1 MQKRNLIRK
10 LNTKILCILILFVLI
25 YITTNFTPQTLNV
38 SYGATYTYTKNSN
51 NLPSNFEQKYPGYIS
66 LIQSLVKAHPNWNFK
81 LYETGLSW
89 EATIN
94 SEYQNHVDSI
104 KNVVPSNY
112 SKAWICSI
120 CGKKEQDT
128 GSWYCASRQAI
139 EHVMDPRNSLNDANL
154 FQFLQLSNDKSITKS
169 QVSQMAS
176 KISYLNNQSI
186 IDAIYEVANDPDY
199 NINPFYIIGKILQE
213 QGNGASAL
221 CSGKGYNKQYVG
233 YYNLFNV
240 GASGKGEEAVILNGL
255 AYAKSQGWDTPKKSI
270 MGGIGL
276 VKRYIN
282 RGQDTLYYQKF
293 NVTYKPYYAN
303 QYAQNLFDAQS
314 IGSILKGYYKN
325 AGLLDSSFTFV
336 IPLYTGMPSSPC
348 KSPSISDSETGELA
362 YINANG
368 GLKLKDAPNGNTIAI
383 INEGTQVLITQ
394 RATSKIGGY
403 YWDKVS
409 TPRGTGYMAREASD
423 GSKTYLVVVGS
434 NKNDNISEPNSNNQ
448 IITEPGAT
456 VNTIKKKYSNAV
468 IVDKN
473 GKEITGDTLV
483 GTGAKVKIDGVEK
496 YTIIK
501 LGDVNGDGKVKATDY
516 VLIKNYIMSNGGT
529 LDNNQIK
536 GADVNKDGAV
546 KATDYILIKNNI
558 MNGTKINL

>member
-1 MQKRNLIRK
+1 MQKRNLIHK
-10 LNTKILCILILFVLI
+10 LNTKILCVLILFVLI
-25 YITTNFTPQTLNV
+25 YITAGFVPQTLNI

-51 NLPSNFEQKYPGYIS
+51 NLPSDFEQKYPGYVT
-66 LIQSLVKAHPNWNFK
+66 LVQALVASHPNWTFK

-94 SEYQNHVDSI
+94 SEYQNHADSI
-104 KNVVPSNY
+104 KNVVPNSYSN
-112 SKAWICSI
+112 AWICSI
-120 CGKKEQDT
+120 CGR
-128 GSWYCASRQAI
+128 WYCASRQAI

-154 FQFLQLSNDKSITKS
+154 FQYLQLSNDSSITKD
-169 QVSQMAS
+169 QVAQMAS

-186 IDAIYEVANDPDY
+186 IDAIYEVANDPEY

-213 QGNGASAL
+213 QGSGASAL
-221 CSGKGYNKQYVG
+221 CSGQGYKGQYVG

-276 VKRYIN
+276 VKRYIK

-293 NVTYKPYYAN
+293 NVTYKPYYVN

-314 IGSILKGYYKN
+314 IGSILKGYYKD
-325 AGLLDSSFTFV
+325 AGLLESSFTFV
-336 IPLYTGMPSSPC
+336 IPLYTGMPSTAC
-348 KSPSISDSETGELA
+348 KSPSISGDETGELA

-368 GLKLKDAPNGNTIAI
+368 GLKLKDAPNGNSIAI
-383 INEGTQVLITQ
+383 ISEGTQVLITE
-394 RATSKIGGY
+394 RATSKVGGY

-423 GSKTYLVVVGS
+423 GSKTYLVVIGS
-434 NKNDNISEPNSNNQ
+434 NKNDNIAEPDENNIITSEPG
-448 IITEPGAT
+448 TTA
-456 VNTIKKKYSNAV
+456 NTIKKKYSNAV

-473 GKEITGDTLV
+473 GNEITGDTLV

-496 YTIIK
+496 YTIVK
-501 LGDVNGDGKVKATDY
+501 LGDCDGDGKINSMDMYNIIQHMLNKITIQNEFFKAIDT
-516 VLIKNYIMSNGGT
+516 NH
-529 LDNNQIK
+529 DNKIDSMDMYNIIQI
-536 GADVNKDGAV
+536 
-546 KATDYILIKNNI
+546 ILKNN
-558 MNGTKINL
+558 

>member
-1 MQKRNLIRK
+1 MQKRNLICK
-10 LNTKILCILILFVLI
+10 LNTKILCVLILFVLI
-25 YITTNFTPQTLNV
+25 YITASFVPQTLNI

-51 NLPSNFEQKYPGYIS
+51 NLPSDFEQKYPGYIA
-66 LIQSLVKAHPNWNFK
+66 LVQALVASHPNWTFK
-81 LYETGLSW
+81 LYETGLTW

-94 SEYQNHVDSI
+94 SEYQNHTDSI

-112 SKAWICSI
+112 SNEWICSI
-120 CGKKEQDT
+120 CGREEQDT
-128 GSWYCASRQAI
+128 GRWYCASRQAI

-154 FQFLQLSNDKSITKS
+154 FQYLQLSNDKSITKD
-169 QVSQMAS
+169 QVAQMAS

-213 QGNGASAL
+213 QGSGASAL
-221 CSGKGYNKQYVG
+221 CSGQGYKGQYVG

-255 AYAKSQGWDTPKKSI
+255 AYAKSQGWDTPKKAI

-293 NVTYKPYYAN
+293 NVTYKPYYVN

-314 IGSILKGYYKN
+314 IGSILKGYYKD

-336 IPLYTGMPSSPC
+336 IPLYTNMPSAPC
-348 KSPSISDSETGELA
+348 KSPSISSSETGELA

-368 GLKLKDAPNGNTIAI
+368 GLKLKDEPNGSSIAI
-383 INEGTQVLITQ
+383 ISEGTQVLITE

-423 GSKTYLVVVGS
+423 GSKTYLVVIGS
-434 NKNDNISEPNSNNQ
+434 NKNDNITEPDENNIITSEPG
-448 IITEPGAT
+448 TTA
-456 VNTIKKKYSNAV
+456 NTIKKKYSDAV

-473 GKEITGDTLV
+473 GNEITGDTLV

-496 YTIIK
+496 YTIVK
-501 LGDVNGDGKVKATDY
+501 LGDCDGDGKINSMDMYNIIQHMLNKITIQNEFFKAIDTNHDKKIDSMDMY
-516 VLIKNYIMSNGGT
+516 NII
-529 LDNNQIK
+529 QI
-536 GADVNKDGAV
+536 
-546 KATDYILIKNNI
+546 ILKNN
-558 MNGTKINL
+558 

>member
-1 MQKRNLIRK
+1 
-10 LNTKILCILILFVLI
+10 
-25 YITTNFTPQTLNV
+25 
-38 SYGATYTYTKNSN
+38 
-51 NLPSNFEQKYPGYIS
+51 
-66 LIQSLVKAHPNWNFK
+66 
-81 LYETGLSW
+81 
-89 EATIN
+89 
-94 SEYQNHVDSI
+94 
-104 KNVVPSNY
+104 
-112 SKAWICSI
+112 
-120 CGKKEQDT
+120 
-128 GSWYCASRQAI
+128 
-139 EHVMDPRNSLNDANL
+139 MDPRNSLNDANL
-154 FQFLQLSNDKSITKS
+154 FQYLQLSNDKSITKD
-169 QVSQMAS
+169 QVAQMAS

-213 QGNGASAL
+213 QGSGASAL
-221 CSGKGYNKQYVG
+221 CSGQGYKGQYVG

-255 AYAKSQGWDTPKKSI
+255 AYAKSQGWDTPKKAI

-293 NVTYKPYYAN
+293 NVTYKPYYVN

-314 IGSILKGYYKN
+314 IGSILKGYYKD

-336 IPLYTGMPSSPC
+336 IPLYTNMPSAPC
-348 KSPSISDSETGELA
+348 KSPSISSSETGELA

-368 GLKLKDAPNGNTIAI
+368 GLKLKDEPNGSSIAI
-383 INEGTQVLITQ
+383 ISEGTQVLITE

-423 GSKTYLVVVGS
+423 GSKTYLVVIGS
-434 NKNDNISEPNSNNQ
+434 NKNDNITEPDENNIITSEPG
-448 IITEPGAT
+448 TTA
-456 VNTIKKKYSNAV
+456 NTIKKKYSDAV

-473 GKEITGDTLV
+473 GNEITGDTLV

-496 YTIIK
+496 YTIVK
-501 LGDVNGDGKVKATDY
+501 LGDCDGDGKINSMDMYNIIQHMLNKITIQNEFFKAIDTNHDKKIDSMDMY
-516 VLIKNYIMSNGGT
+516 NII
-529 LDNNQIK
+529 QI
-536 GADVNKDGAV
+536 
-546 KATDYILIKNNI
+546 ILKNN
-558 MNGTKINL
+558 

>member
-1 MQKRNLIRK
+1 MQKRNLISK
-10 LNTKILCILILFVLI
+10 LNTKILCVLILFVLI
-25 YITTNFTPQTLNV
+25 YITTSFVPQTLNI

-51 NLPSNFEQKYPGYIS
+51 NLPSDFEQKYPGYIA
-66 LIQSLVKAHPNWNFK
+66 LVQALVVSHPNWTFK
-81 LYETGLSW
+81 LYETGLTW

-94 SEYQNHVDSI
+94 SEYQNHTDSI

-112 SKAWICSI
+112 SNEWICSI
-120 CGKKEQDT
+120 CGREEQDT
-128 GSWYCASRQAI
+128 GRWYCASRQAI

-154 FQFLQLSNDKSITKS
+154 FQYLQLSNDKSITKD
-169 QVSQMAS
+169 QVAQMAS

-213 QGNGASAL
+213 QGSGASAL
-221 CSGKGYNKQYVG
+221 CSGQGYKGQYVG

-276 VKRYIN
+276 VKRYIK

-293 NVTYKPYYAN
+293 NVTYKPYYVN

-314 IGSILKGYYKN
+314 IGSILKGYYKD

-336 IPLYTGMPSSPC
+336 IPLYTNMPSAPC
-348 KSPSISDSETGELA
+348 KSPSISSSETGELA

-368 GLKLKDAPNGNTIAI
+368 GLKLKDEPNGSSIAI
-383 INEGTQVLITQ
+383 ISEGTQVLITE

-423 GSKTYLVVVGS
+423 GSKTYLVVIGS
-434 NKNDNISEPNSNNQ
+434 NKNDNITEPDENNIITSEPG
-448 IITEPGAT
+448 TTA
-456 VNTIKKKYSNAV
+456 NTIKKKYSDAV

-473 GKEITGDTLV
+473 GNEITGDTLV

-496 YTIIK
+496 YTIVK
-501 LGDVNGDGKVKATDY
+501 LGDCDGDGKINSMDMYNIIQHMLNKITIQNEFFKAIDTNHDKKIDSMDMY
-516 VLIKNYIMSNGGT
+516 NII
-529 LDNNQIK
+529 QI
-536 GADVNKDGAV
+536 
-546 KATDYILIKNNI
+546 ILKNN
-558 MNGTKINL
+558 

>member
-1 MQKRNLIRK
+1 MQKRNLISK
-10 LNTKILCILILFVLI
+10 LNTKILCVLILFVLI
-25 YITTNFTPQTLNV
+25 YITASFVPQTLNI

-51 NLPSNFEQKYPGYIS
+51 NLPSDFEQKYPGYIA
-66 LIQSLVKAHPNWNFK
+66 LVQALVVSHPNWTFK
-81 LYETGLSW
+81 LYETGLTW

-94 SEYQNHVDSI
+94 SEYQNHTDSI

-112 SKAWICSI
+112 SNEWICSI
-120 CGKKEQDT
+120 CGREEQDT
-128 GSWYCASRQAI
+128 GRWYCASRQAI

-154 FQFLQLSNDKSITKS
+154 FQYLQLSNDKSITKD
-169 QVSQMAS
+169 QVAQMAS

-213 QGNGASAL
+213 QGSGASAL
-221 CSGKGYNKQYVG
+221 CSGQGYKGQYVG

-276 VKRYIN
+276 VKRYIK

-293 NVTYKPYYAN
+293 NVTYKPYYVN

-314 IGSILKGYYKN
+314 IGSILKGYYKD
-325 AGLLDSSFTFV
+325 AGLLESSFTFV
-336 IPLYTGMPSSPC
+336 IPLYTGMPSTAC
-348 KSPSISDSETGELA
+348 KSPSISGSETGELA

-368 GLKLKDAPNGNTIAI
+368 GLKLKDAPNGNSIAI
-383 INEGTQVLITQ
+383 ISEGTQVLITE
-394 RATSKIGGY
+394 RATSKVGGY

-423 GSKTYLVVVGS
+423 GSKTYLVVIGS
-434 NKNDNISEPNSNNQ
+434 NKNDNITEPDENNIITSEPG
-448 IITEPGAT
+448 TTA
-456 VNTIKKKYSNAV
+456 NTIKKKYSDAV
-468 IVDKN
+468 IIDKN
-473 GKEITGDTLV
+473 GNEITGDTLV

-496 YTIIK
+496 YTIVK
-501 LGDVNGDGKVKATDY
+501 LGDCDGDGKINSMDMYNIIQHMLNKITIQNEFFKAIDTNHDKKIDSMDMY
-516 VLIKNYIMSNGGT
+516 NII
-529 LDNNQIK
+529 QI
-536 GADVNKDGAV
+536 
-546 KATDYILIKNNI
+546 ILKNN
-558 MNGTKINL
+558 

>member
-1 MQKRNLIRK
+1 MQKRNLISK
-10 LNTKILCILILFVLI
+10 LNTKILCVLILFVLI
-25 YITTNFTPQTLNV
+25 YITTSFVPQTLNI

-51 NLPSNFEQKYPGYIS
+51 NLPSDFEQKYPGYIA
-66 LIQSLVKAHPNWNFK
+66 LVQALVVSHPNWTFK
-81 LYETGLSW
+81 LYETGLTW

-94 SEYQNHVDSI
+94 SEYQNHTDSI

-112 SKAWICSI
+112 SNEWICSI
-120 CGKKEQDT
+120 CGREEQDT
-128 GSWYCASRQAI
+128 GRWYCASRQAI

-154 FQFLQLSNDKSITKS
+154 FQYLQLSNDKSITKD
-169 QVSQMAS
+169 QVAQMAS

-213 QGNGASAL
+213 QGSGASAL
-221 CSGKGYNKQYVG
+221 CSGQGYKGQYVG

-276 VKRYIN
+276 VKRYIK

-293 NVTYKPYYAN
+293 NVTYKPYYVN

-314 IGSILKGYYKN
+314 IGSILKGYYKD
-325 AGLLDSSFTFV
+325 AGLLESSFTFV
-336 IPLYTGMPSSPC
+336 IPLYTGMPSTPC
-348 KSPSISDSETGELA
+348 KSPSISGSETGELA

-368 GLKLKDAPNGNTIAI
+368 GLKLKDEPNGNSIAI
-383 INEGTQVLITQ
+383 ISEGTQVLITE

-423 GSKTYLVVVGS
+423 GSKTYLVVIGS
-434 NKNDNISEPNSNNQ
+434 NKNDNITEPDENNIITSEPG
-448 IITEPGAT
+448 TTA
-456 VNTIKKKYSNAV
+456 NTIKKKYSNAV

-473 GKEITGDTLV
+473 GNEITGDTLV

-496 YTIIK
+496 YTIVK
-501 LGDVNGDGKVKATDY
+501 LGDCDGDGKINSMDMYNIIQHMLNKITIQNEFFKAIDTNHDKKIDSMDMY
-516 VLIKNYIMSNGGT
+516 NII
-529 LDNNQIK
+529 QI
-536 GADVNKDGAV
+536 
-546 KATDYILIKNNI
+546 ILKNN
-558 MNGTKINL
+558 